1 MSKKW
6 LKTYQV
12 NLVDLTYQHIL
23 RVCEWFVSI
32 LVKKSQ
38 KKGTLNCKLTKYKKI
53 TKKKQIKVITNIEL
67 PLIRGASVMALPC
80 PWAQS

>member
-1 MSKKW
+1 MSEKKW

-12 NLVDLTYQHIL
+12 NLVHLTYQHIL
-23 RVCEWFVSI
+23 RVYEWFVSI
-32 LVKKSQ
+32 LVK
-38 KKGTLNCKLTKYKKI
+38 I
-53 TKKKQIKVITNIEL
+53 TKKVHYTLNLPNTVVITNVEL